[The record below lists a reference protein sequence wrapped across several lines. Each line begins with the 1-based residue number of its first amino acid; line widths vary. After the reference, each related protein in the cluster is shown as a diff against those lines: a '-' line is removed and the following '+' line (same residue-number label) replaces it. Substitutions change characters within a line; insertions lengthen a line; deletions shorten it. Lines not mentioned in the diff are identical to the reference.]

1 ARVLVHATTFTWHAA
16 SAFGALCF
24 GIAGLVCYA
33 LLLRHVDAGLAQAAL
48 KLGIFGALVPI
59 YFTVC
64 HRMIPFFTGSVIKG
78 YDMVRPNWTLAAA
91 WALLLAHLA
100 LELTHAYAWTW
111 IVDFPLMALFAGLL
125 FAWLP

>member
-33 LLLRHVDAGLAQAAL
+33 LLLRRVDGGVAQAAL

-64 HRMIPFFTGSVIKG
+64 HRMIPFFTGNVIRE
-78 YDMVRPNWTLAAA
+78 YELVRPNWTLGLA
-91 WALLLAHLA
+91 WILLLTHL
-100 LELTHAYAWTW
+100 
-111 IVDFPLMALFAGLL
+111 GL
-125 FAWLP
+125 